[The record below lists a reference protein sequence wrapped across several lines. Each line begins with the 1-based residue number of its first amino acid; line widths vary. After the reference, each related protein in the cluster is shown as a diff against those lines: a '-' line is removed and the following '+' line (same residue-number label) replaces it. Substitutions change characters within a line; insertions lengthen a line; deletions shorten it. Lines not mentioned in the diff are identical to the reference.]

1 MNKIVFF
8 LIPIIFLFQTAYADV
23 LIENDQKYIDDDN
36 LLHIVGEI
44 VNYTDKPISQ
54 IEISATTFS
63 STNSKITTINSNT
76 PSHTIMPGMKAG
88 FDILFSE
95 KDPSLVSYYELNFNY
110 KIASAK
116 NQVIEITSSEISR
129 DSLDNLAIVGTVTNQ
144 GEITANMINVVATL
158 YDRDGNVVT
167 VSKTQTQPDFLKPGD
182 ENFFLVP
189 VFDKKQASNVV
200 DYTITAESD
209 EYTVVPEFPLGSGI
223 LLAVSVSS
231 YIFLTRNPK
240 LILNGIEKI
249 ENTKRGI
256 FRRRS

>member
-1 MNKIVFF
+1 MNKIIFF

-63 STNSKITTINSNT
+63 STDSKITTINSNT

>member
-1 MNKIVFF
+1 MNKVVFF
-8 LIPIIFLFQTAYADV
+8 LIPIIFLFQAAYADV

-54 IEISATTFS
+54 IEISATIFS
-63 STNSKITTINSNT
+63 NSNSKITTINSNT

-95 KDPSLVSYYELNFNY
+95 KESSLVSYYDLDFNY

-129 DSLDNLAIVGTVTNQ
+129 DTLDNLAIVGTLTNQ

-158 YDRDGNVVT
+158 YDRDGNVIT

-189 VFDKKQASNVV
+189 VFDKKQALNVV
-200 DYTITAESD
+200 DYNISAESD

-223 LLAVSVSS
+223 LLAASVSS

-249 ENTKRGI
+249 ENTKREI
-256 FRRRS
+256 FSRRS

>member
-23 LIENDQKYIDDDN
+23 VIENDQKYIDDDN

-63 STNSKITTINSNT
+63 STDSKITTINSNT

-158 YDRDGNVVT
+158 YDRDGNVIT

-182 ENFFLVP
+182 ENFLLVP
-189 VFDKKQASNVV
+189 IFDKKQASNVV

>member
-23 LIENDQKYIDDDN
+23 LIENDQKYIDDNN

-129 DSLDNLAIVGTVTNQ
+129 DSLDNLAIVGTITNQ

>member
-1 MNKIVFF
+1 MNKIMFF
-8 LIPIIFLFQTAYADV
+8 LIPIIFLFQVAYADV
-23 LIENDQKYIDDDN
+23 LIENDQKYIDDNN

-63 STNSKITTINSNT
+63 NTNSKITTINSNT

-88 FDILFSE
+88 FDILFPE
-95 KDPSLVSYYELNFNY
+95 KDPSFVSYYELNFNY

-129 DSLDNLAIVGTVTNQ
+129 DSLDNLAIIGTITNQ

-182 ENFFLVP
+182 ENFFLMP
-189 VFDKKQASNVV
+189 IFDKKQALNVV
-200 DYTITAESD
+200 DYTISAESD

-223 LLAVSVSS
+223 LLVASVSS

-249 ENTKRGI
+249 EKTKREI
-256 FRRRS
+256 FSMRN

>member
-1 MNKIVFF
+1 M
-8 LIPIIFLFQTAYADV
+8 IFLFQAAYADV
-23 LIENDQKYIDDDN
+23 LIENDQKYIDNNN

-76 PSHTIMPGMKAG
+76 PSHTIMPGMKTG

-95 KDPSLVSYYELNFNY
+95 KDPNVVSYYELNFNY

-129 DSLDNLAIVGTVTNQ
+129 DSLDNLAIIGTVTNQ

-158 YDRDGNVVT
+158 YDRDGNVIT

-189 VFDKKQASNVV
+189 IFDKKQASNVV

-223 LLAVSVSS
+223 LLAASVSS

-249 ENTKRGI
+249 EDAKRGI
-256 FRRRS
+256 FSMRN

>member
-23 LIENDQKYIDDDN
+23 VIENDQKYIDDDN

-63 STNSKITTINSNT
+63 STDSKITTINSNT

-223 LLAVSVSS
+223 LLVASVSS

>member
-1 MNKIVFF
+1 MNKIIFF
-8 LIPIIFLFQTAYADV
+8 LIPIIFLFQAAYADV
-23 LIENDQKYIDDDN
+23 LIENDQKYIDDNN

-63 STNSKITTINSNT
+63 NTNSKITTINSNT

-95 KDPSLVSYYELNFNY
+95 KDSRLVNYYELNFNY

-129 DSLDNLAIVGTVTNQ
+129 DSLDNLAIVGTITNQ

-189 VFDKKQASNVV
+189 VFDKKQASYVV

-223 LLAVSVSS
+223 LLAASVSS

-249 ENTKRGI
+249 ENTKREI
-256 FRRRS
+256 FSRRS

>member
-1 MNKIVFF
+1 MNKIIFF

-23 LIENDQKYIDDDN
+23 VIENDQKYIDDDN

>member
-1 MNKIVFF
+1 MNKIIFF

-63 STNSKITTINSNT
+63 STDSKITTINSNT

-110 KIASAK
+110 KIASGK

-158 YDRDGNVVT
+158 YDRDGKVLT
-167 VSKTQTQPDFLKPGD
+167 VSKIQTQPDFLRAG
-182 ENFFLVP
+182 EESHFLVP
-189 VFDKKQASNVV
+189 IYEKNQSMNVA
-200 DYTITAESD
+200 DYTIIAESD
-209 EYTVVPEFPLGSGI
+209 EYAAVPEFPLGSGA
-223 LLAVSVSS
+223 LLIISVSS
-231 YIFLTRNPK
+231 YVIFSRNPERITNALDRCSK
-240 LILNGIEKI
+240 ILV
-249 ENTKRGI
+249 R
-256 FRRRS
+256 

>member
-8 LIPIIFLFQTAYADV
+8 LIPIIFLFQAAYADI

-36 LLHIVGEI
+36 LLHVVGEI
-44 VNYTDKPISQ
+44 VNYSDKPISQ
-54 IEISATTFS
+54 IEISATIFS
-63 STNSKITTINSNT
+63 NTNSKITTINSDT

-95 KDPSLVSYYELNFNY
+95 KDSSLVSYYELNFNY

-129 DSLDNLAIVGTVTNQ
+129 DLLDNLAIVGTITNQ

-182 ENFFLVP
+182 ENFFLMP

-223 LLAVSVSS
+223 LLAASVSS

-249 ENTKRGI
+249 ENAKRGI
-256 FRRRS
+256 FNIRS

>member
-1 MNKIVFF
+1 MNKIIFF

-23 LIENDQKYIDDDN
+23 LIENDQKYIDDNN

-54 IEISATTFS
+54 IEISATIFS
-63 STNSKITTINSNT
+63 STNSKITTINSNP

-95 KDPSLVSYYELNFNY
+95 KDPGFVSYYELNFNY

-129 DSLDNLAIVGTVTNQ
+129 DSLDNLAIVGTITNQ

-189 VFDKKQASNVV
+189 VFDKKQASIVV
-200 DYTITAESD
+200 DYTISAESD

-223 LLAVSVSS
+223 LLAASVSS

-249 ENTKRGI
+249 ENTKREI
-256 FRRRS
+256 FSRRS

>member
-1 MNKIVFF
+1 MNKIMFF
-8 LIPIIFLFQTAYADV
+8 LIPIIFLFQVAYADV
-23 LIENDQKYIDDDN
+23 LIENDQKYIDDNN

-63 STNSKITTINSNT
+63 NTNSKITTINSNT

-88 FDILFSE
+88 FDILFPE
-95 KDPSLVSYYELNFNY
+95 KDPSFVSYYELNFNY

-129 DSLDNLAIVGTVTNQ
+129 DSLDNLAIIGTITNQ

-182 ENFFLVP
+182 ENFFLMP
-189 VFDKKQASNVV
+189 IFDKKQALNVV
-200 DYTITAESD
+200 DYTISAESD

-223 LLAVSVSS
+223 LLVVSVSS

-249 ENTKRGI
+249 EKTKREI
-256 FRRRS
+256 FSMRN

>member
-1 MNKIVFF
+1 MNKIIFF

-54 IEISATTFS
+54 IEISATIFS
-63 STNSKITTINSNT
+63 STNSKITTINANT

-249 ENTKRGI
+249 ENTKRGM

>member
-1 MNKIVFF
+1 MNKIIFF

-23 LIENDQKYIDDDN
+23 VIENDQKYIDDDN

-63 STNSKITTINSNT
+63 STDSKITTINSNT

-231 YIFLTRNPK
+231 YIF
-240 LILNGIEKI
+240 
-249 ENTKRGI
+249 
-256 FRRRS
+256 

>member
-23 LIENDQKYIDDDN
+23 VIENDQKYIDDDN

-54 IEISATTFS
+54 IEISATIFS
-63 STNSKITTINSNT
+63 STDSKITTINSNT

>member
-1 MNKIVFF
+1 MNKIIFF
-8 LIPIIFLFQTAYADV
+8 LFPIIFLFQAAYADV

-44 VNYTDKPISQ
+44 VNYTDKPINQ

-63 STNSKITTINSNT
+63 NTNSKIVTINSNT

-88 FDILFSE
+88 FDILVPE
-95 KDPSLVSYYELNFNY
+95 KDPILVNYYELNFNY

-129 DSLDNLAIVGTVTNQ
+129 DLHNNLAIVGTVTNQ

-189 VFDKKQASNVV
+189 VFDKKQALDVV
-200 DYTITAESD
+200 DYTISAESD
-209 EYTVVPEFPLGSGI
+209 EYTVVPEFPLGSGM
-223 LLAVSVSS
+223 LLIASVSS

-249 ENTKRGI
+249 EKTKREI
-256 FRRRS
+256 FSMRN

>member
-23 LIENDQKYIDDDN
+23 VIENDQKYIDDDN

-54 IEISATTFS
+54 IESSATTFS
-63 STNSKITTINSNT
+63 STDSKITTINSNT

-158 YDRDGNVVT
+158 YDRDGNVIT